1 MGAIQSWLTKEKAE
15 ERRKLLGD
23 ALGMIG
29 ISGGGL
35 KYLGKS
41 IHNPLRFDVWTLN
54 PLNSKTGY
62 FTPQT
67 LQNQTNHPLGWFCG
81 RFC

>member
-1 MGAIQSWLTKEKAE
+1 MWSQYMAYGSV
-15 ERRKLLGD
+15 R
-23 ALGMIG
+23 
-29 ISGGGL
+29 
-35 KYLGKS
+35 LGKS

>member
-23 ALGMIG
+23 ALDMIG

-35 KYLGKS
+35 KYLRRWPIGEFIIK
-41 IHNPLRFDVWTLN
+41 NVLN
-54 PLNSKTGY
+54 FAL
-62 FTPQT
+62 
-67 LQNQTNHPLGWFCG
+67 LQNMD
-81 RFC
+81 